1 LSLPIEEFFM
11 VSSCRTVG
19 IALLV
24 VLPLGSL
31 HSAWGADQKEAAK
44 VDAKVLQQT
53 IERGIQFLL
62 NNGQAEDGSFSKQ
75 AGVGVT
81 ALATMAL
88 LRNGRSPDDPAVAKS
103 LKYLEQSVRGDG
115 SIAADRSRIPN
126 YETCLAISA
135 LSAANKDGRYTKI
148 LKPAEGFIKEVQ
160 IDAGEGKDKSDFSY
174 GGSGYGKGSRPDLS
188 NTAFVIDALH
198 DLGREGDDEAI
209 QKALVF
215 VSRCQNLESQYNTA
229 PFAAKNPD
237 GGFYYT
243 VDEGGGSAAGTSPDG
258 GLRSYGTMTYAGLK
272 SMIFAGVAKD
282 DLRVKAAKK
291 WLEKNYSV
299 KENLP
304 MGKSGL
310 FYYYHT
316 MAKCLDALGQDTFDD
331 EKGAAHNWRK
341 ELVDEL
347 AERQKPN
354 GSWVNDNQRWLEG
367 DPNLVTAYALL
378 VLSYC
383 KEPAK

>member
-1 LSLPIEEFFM
+1 M

-19 IALLV
+19 IGLLV

-31 HSAWGADQKEAAK
+31 HSAWGADQKGAAK
-44 VDAKVLQQT
+44 VDPKVLQQA
-53 IERGIQFLL
+53 IDRGIQFLL

-88 LRNGRSPDDPAVAKS
+88 LRDGRSPDDPAVAKS

-135 LSAANKDGRYTKI
+135 LSTANKDGRYNKT

-209 QKALVF
+209 QKRSCLFRAV
-215 VSRCQNLESQYNTA
+215 RTWNRNT
-229 PFAAKNPD
+229 
-237 GGFYYT
+237 T
-243 VDEGGGSAAGTSPDG
+243 R
-258 GLRSYGTMTYAGLK
+258 LRS
-272 SMIFAGVAKD
+272 
-282 DLRVKAAKK
+282 LRRTPTADFTIP
-291 WLEKNYSV
+291 S
-299 KENLP
+299 
-304 MGKSGL
+304 
-310 FYYYHT
+310 T
-316 MAKCLDALGQDTFDD
+316 
-331 EKGAAHNWRK
+331 KGAAGAAALRPTA
-341 ELVDEL
+341 VF
-347 AERQKPN
+347 A
-354 GSWVNDNQRWLEG
+354 
-367 DPNLVTAYALL
+367 VTAQ
-378 VLSYC
+378 
-383 KEPAK
+383 